1 MPKVTTTYKTQNPS
15 IFSES
20 AESAQ
25 MSVTEKID
33 LVKRHVYS
41 TLSNKGFFMFHLY
54 RDDVINDVSIEI
66 IKDFENYGKTK
77 PINIY
82 CNKAYQFSLTKQ
94 RYYTAKKR
102 QSFFTA
108 QSLDTPIKLKGGD
121 KGEMSLYDIL
131 PAKKD
136 YAVETRLLLNDI
148 KKLFGVEI
156 FELTMKILDG
166 ETPSKEEL
174 CVLIAT
180 KGFKEYL
187 TF

>member
-1 MPKVTTTYKTQNPS
+1 MPKITTTYKIQNPS
-15 IFSES
+15 LFSES

-66 IKDFENYGKTK
+66 VNDFENYGKTK

-102 QSFFTA
+102 QPFFTA
-108 QSLDTPIKLKGGD
+108 QSLDTPIRLNGD

-136 YAVETRLLLNDI
+136 YAVETHLLLNDI

-156 FELTMKILDG
+156 LELTIKILEG
-166 ETPSKEEL
+166 EKPSAEEL
-174 CVLIAT
+174 CVLRAT